1 MKKFKILSITILSTL
16 LLGACA
22 NSNDNHDSSN
32 TSAHNQSEKVSK
44 SRTRKSKHKVH
55 KSKAS
60 EQSEKS
66 ESSSNDSQ
74 KDILDKLVKLT
85 DSKSSGSNKNYYWEN
100 GEAKTNGFKDLKAG
114 DYNFS
119 SDSQGRSSV
128 AKAVLTYSEYQSS
141 KGGRQGTPLDPPS
154 WPMNNPIIGIHFEL
168 TDRTYH
174 GYLYNRSHSIADS
187 LLGKGSYTSQFN
199 FTTGT
204 RPQNV
209 GADQKGGMRAA
220 EETVEKYWESH
231 PDSKETVEYETTPI
245 YKGDE
250 PVPRGSIV
258 DIKSS
263 DNEINTEIVV
273 INSVEGIKI
282 NYNNADSDAQPYV
295 KNTRVKSKPVVK
307 VLSHPKQTVQ
317 TVTKPVIQSTNYTKS
332 ADWSVAAPGKVFVS
346 DSNKYYS
353 RVKNPDNFAYIS
365 QSTAQAEGDQPAI
378 RGNEYAQP

>member
-32 TSAHNQSEKVSK
+32 TSAHNQSEKVFK
-44 SRTRKSKHKVH
+44 SQTH

-60 EQSEKS
+60 TQLKKS
-66 ESSSNDSQ
+66 EGSSNDSR
-74 KDILDKLVKLT
+74 KEILDKLVKLT

-100 GEAKTNGFKDLKAG
+100 GAAKTNGFGDLKYG

-119 SDSQGRSSV
+119 SDSQGRSAV

-154 WPMNNPIIGIHFEL
+154 WPMNNPIVGIHFEL

-209 GADQKGGMRAA
+209 GANQKGGMRAA

-231 PDSKETVEYETTPI
+231 PNSKETVEYETTPI

-250 PVPRGSIV
+250 TVPRGSIV

-282 NYNNADSDAQPYV
+282 NYNNADSDVQPYV

-317 TVTKPVIQSTNYTKS
+317 PVTKPVTQSTNYTKS

-346 DSNKYYS
+346 DSNMYYS

-365 QSTAQAEGDQPAI
+365 KSTAQAEGDQPAA